1 MKLMTKRPAFWV
13 TGRDVHYTTAKGSAA
28 SLCLGAGVS
37 MPLTAPLSESDRIL
51 LRRSLADKF
60 ARG

>member
-28 SLCLGAGVS
+28 SLCLGAGVKY
-37 MPLTAPLSESDRIL
+37 ASDCTPFGK
-51 LRRSLADKF
+51 RSYTVAQVTG
-60 ARG
+60 R